1 MRLVTFADAD
11 GVRPGILAGTQ
22 VVALPAGAPRG
33 AGGLVQLIEAW
44 SHWEAPLRAAA
55 ADPNA
60 ARVDVAAGTLLAPLQ
75 YPGKLLMAGANYG
88 DHAREMAARTGQVAE
103 RAAEPFLFLLP
114 TRHTIVG
121 PGDVIGAPA
130 WAEKLDWEVE
140 LAVVIGRETSNVAV
154 DDAMDAVFGYTILND
169 VTSRAANNRSQGSFK
184 HDWLAGKGHDGFC
197 PMGPCVVTK
206 DELPLPVA
214 LQLRVNAELMQ
225 NGSSSDLIFSVP
237 ELVAYA
243 SSRVT
248 LDPGDVIS
256 TGTPSG
262 VGAGRGIFLKD
273 GDVMTASIAGIGE
286 LTNAVAYAGS

>member
-11 GVRPGILAGTQ
+11 GVRPGLLDGAQ
-22 VVALPAGAPRG
+22 VVALPAGAPGG
-33 AGGLVQLIEAW
+33 AAGVLHLIETW
-44 SHWEAPLRAAA
+44 DHWVEPLRALL
-55 ADPNA
+55 ADPSSS
-60 ARVDVAAGTLLAPLQ
+60 RVDARSGKLLAPLQ

-88 DHAREMAARTGQVAE
+88 DHAREMAARTGLVAGG
-103 RAAEPFLFLLP
+103 AGEPFLFLLP

-121 PGDVIGAPA
+121 PGDAVRAPA
-130 WAEKLDWEVE
+130 WTEKLDWEVE
-140 LAVVIGRETSNVAV
+140 LAVVIGRTASDVSV

-169 VTSRAANNRSQGSFK
+169 VTSRAANNRGVGPFK
-184 HDWLAGKGHDGFC
+184 HDWLAGKGHDTFC
-197 PMGPCVVTK
+197 PMGPCIVTK

-214 LQLRVNAELMQ
+214 LQLRVNADLMQ
-225 NGSSSDLIFSVP
+225 DGSSSDLIFSVP

-262 VGAGRGIFLKD
+262 VGAGRGIYLND
-273 GDVMTASIAGIGE
+273 GDVMTASIAGIGD
-286 LTNAVAYAGS
+286 LTNAVVRA